1 MIYILIKTLITA
13 VVIVAVSEIARRSSL
28 LAGLIASI
36 PLVSFLAI
44 IWLYWETKDSQKIVD
59 LSYSIILMIIPSLTF
74 FIVLP
79 FVMKLQSSF
88 VISMIIATVST
99 IIAYWLFIVLL
110 GKFGISI

>member
-13 VVIVAVSEIARRSSL
+13 AVVVAVSEIARRSSL
-28 LAGLIASI
+28 FAGLIASI

-88 VISMIIATVST
+88 VISMIVATIST
-99 IIAYWLFIVLL
+99 IIAYWLFILLL
-110 GKFGISI
+110 GKFGVSI

>member
-13 VVIVAVSEIARRSSL
+13 AVVVAVSEIARRSSL

-44 IWLYWETKDSQKIVD
+44 IWLYWETKNSQKIID

-99 IIAYWLFIVLL
+99 IIVYWLFIVLL

>member
-13 VVIVAVSEIARRSSL
+13 AVVVAVSEIARRSSL
-28 LAGLIASI
+28 FAGLIASI

-44 IWLYWETKDSQKIVD
+44 IWLYWETKNSQKIVD

-88 VISMIIATVST
+88 VISMIVATVST
-99 IIAYWLFIVLL
+99 IVAYWLFILLL
-110 GKFGISI
+110 GKFGINI

>member
-79 FVMKLQSSF
+79 FVMKLQFSF
-88 VISMIIATVST
+88 VTSMIVATVST

>member
-13 VVIVAVSEIARRSSL
+13 AVVVAVSEIARRSSL
-28 LAGLIASI
+28 FAGLIASI

-44 IWLYWETKDSQKIVD
+44 IWLYWETKNSQKIVD

-88 VISMIIATVST
+88 VISMIVATIST
-99 IIAYWLFIVLL
+99 IIAYWLFILLL
-110 GKFGISI
+110 GKFGVSI

>member
-1 MIYILIKTLITA
+1 MVYIIIKTLITA
-13 VVIVAVSEIARRSSL
+13 AVVVAVSEIARRSSL

-88 VISMIIATVST
+88 VISMIVATVST
-99 IIAYWLFIVLL
+99 IIAYWLFILLL
-110 GKFGISI
+110 GKFGVSI

>member
-1 MIYILIKTLITA
+1 MVYIIIKTIITA
-13 VVIVAVSEIARRSSL
+13 TVVVTVSEIARRSSL

-59 LSYSIILMIIPSLTF
+59 LSYSIILMVIPSLTF

-79 FVMKLQSSF
+79 FVMNLQSSF
-88 VISMIIATVST
+88 VISMIVATVST

>member
-13 VVIVAVSEIARRSSL
+13 AVVVAVSEIARRSSL
-28 LAGLIASI
+28 FAGLIASI

-44 IWLYWETKDSQKIVD
+44 IWLYWETKNSQKIVD

>member
-13 VVIVAVSEIARRSSL
+13 VVVVAVSEIARRSSL
-28 LAGLIASI
+28 FVGLIASI

-59 LSYSIILMIIPSLTF
+59 LSYSIILMIVPSLTF

>member
-1 MIYILIKTLITA
+1 MIYVLIKTLITA

-44 IWLYWETKDSQKIVD
+44 IWLYWETKNSQKIVD
-59 LSYSIILMIIPSLTF
+59 LSYCIILMIIPSLTF

>member
-13 VVIVAVSEIARRSSL
+13 VVVVAVSEIARRSSL

-59 LSYSIILMIIPSLTF
+59 LSYSIILMIVPSLTF

>member
-13 VVIVAVSEIARRSSL
+13 AVVVAVSEIARRSSL
-28 LAGLIASI
+28 FAGLIASI

-44 IWLYWETKDSQKIVD
+44 IWLYWETKNSQKIVD

-88 VISMIIATVST
+88 VISMIVATVST
-99 IIAYWLFIVLL
+99 IIAYWLFILL
-110 GKFGISI
+110 LKKFSISI

>member
-13 VVIVAVSEIARRSSL
+13 AVVVAVSEIARRSSL
-28 LAGLIASI
+28 FAGLIASI

-44 IWLYWETKDSQKIVD
+44 IWLYWETKNSQKIVD

-79 FVMKLQSSF
+79 FIMKLQSSF
-88 VISMIIATVST
+88 VISMIVATVST
-99 IIAYWLFIVLL
+99 IITYWLFILLL
-110 GKFGISI
+110 GKFGINI

>member
-13 VVIVAVSEIARRSSL
+13 VVVVAVSEIARRSSL
-28 LAGLIASI
+28 FAGLIASI

-88 VISMIIATVST
+88 VMSMIVATVST

>member
-13 VVIVAVSEIARRSSL
+13 AVVVAVSEIARRSSL
-28 LAGLIASI
+28 FAGLIASI

-88 VISMIIATVST
+88 VISMIVATVST
-99 IIAYWLFIVLL
+99 IIAYWLFTILL
-110 GKFGISI
+110 GKFSINI

>member
-59 LSYSIILMIIPSLTF
+59 VSYSIILMIIPSLTF

>member
-13 VVIVAVSEIARRSSL
+13 AVVVAVSEIARRSSL
-28 LAGLIASI
+28 FAGLIASI

-44 IWLYWETKDSQKIVD
+44 IWLYWETKNSQKIVD

-88 VISMIIATVST
+88 VISMFIATVST

>member
-1 MIYILIKTLITA
+1 MVYIIIKTLITA
-13 VVIVAVSEIARRSSL
+13 AVVVAVSEIARRSSL

>member
-1 MIYILIKTLITA
+1 MLYILIKTLITA
-13 VVIVAVSEIARRSSL
+13 VVVVAVSEIARRSSL
-28 LAGLIASI
+28 FAGLIASI

>member
-13 VVIVAVSEIARRSSL
+13 IVVVAVSEIARRSSL
-28 LAGLIASI
+28 FAGLIASI

>member
-13 VVIVAVSEIARRSSL
+13 AVVVAVSEIARRSSL
-28 LAGLIASI
+28 FAGLIASI

-44 IWLYWETKDSQKIVD
+44 IWLYWETKNSQIIVD

-88 VISMIIATVST
+88 VISMIVATVST
-99 IIAYWLFIVLL
+99 IIAYWLFILLL
-110 GKFGISI
+110 GKFGVSI

>member
-13 VVIVAVSEIARRSSL
+13 IIVVAVSEIARRSSL
-28 LAGLIASI
+28 FAGLIASI

-44 IWLYWETKDSQKIVD
+44 IWLYWETKDYQKIVD
-59 LSYSIILMIIPSLTF
+59 LSYSIILMIVPSLTF

-79 FVMKLQSSF
+79 FFLKIQYSF
-88 VISMIIATVST
+88 VTSMIVATVST
-99 IIAYWLFIVLL
+99 IIAYWLFIMLL

>member
-1 MIYILIKTLITA
+1 MVYILIKTLITA
-13 VVIVAVSEIARRSSL
+13 AVVVAVSEIARRSSL
-28 LAGLIASI
+28 FAGLIASI

>member
-13 VVIVAVSEIARRSSL
+13 VVVVAVSEIARRSSL
-28 LAGLIASI
+28 FAGLIASI

>member
-13 VVIVAVSEIARRSSL
+13 AVVVAVSEIARRSSL
-28 LAGLIASI
+28 FAGLIASI

-88 VISMIIATVST
+88 VISMIVATVST
-99 IIAYWLFIVLL
+99 IVAYWLFILLL
-110 GKFGISI
+110 GKFGVSI

>member
-79 FVMKLQSSF
+79 FVIKLQSSF
-88 VISMIIATVST
+88 VISMIVATFST
-99 IIAYWLFIVLL
+99 IVAYWLFVVLL

>member
-59 LSYSIILMIIPSLTF
+59 LSYSIIIMIIPSLTF

-88 VISMIIATVST
+88 VISMIVATVST
-99 IIAYWLFIVLL
+99 IIAYWLFILLL
-110 GKFGISI
+110 GKFGVSI

>member
-13 VVIVAVSEIARRSSL
+13 AVVVAVSEIARRSSL
-28 LAGLIASI
+28 FAGLIASI

-44 IWLYWETKDSQKIVD
+44 IWLYWETKNSQKIVD

-88 VISMIIATVST
+88 VISMIVVTVST
-99 IIAYWLFIVLL
+99 IIAYWLFILLL
-110 GKFGISI
+110 GKFGVSI

>member
-88 VISMIIATVST
+88 VISMIVATVST
-99 IIAYWLFIVLL
+99 IIAYWLFILLL
-110 GKFGISI
+110 GKFGVSI

>member
-13 VVIVAVSEIARRSSL
+13 AVVVAVSEIARRSSL
-28 LAGLIASI
+28 FAGLIASI

-88 VISMIIATVST
+88 IISMIVATVST

>member
-13 VVIVAVSEIARRSSL
+13 VIVVAVSEIARRSSL
-28 LAGLIASI
+28 FAGLIASI

-59 LSYSIILMIIPSLTF
+59 LSYSIILMVVPSLTF

>member
-13 VVIVAVSEIARRSSL
+13 AVVVAVSEIARRSSL
-28 LAGLIASI
+28 FAGLIASI

-59 LSYSIILMIIPSLTF
+59 LSYSIILMVVPSLTF

>member
-88 VISMIIATVST
+88 VISMIIATLST

>member
-59 LSYSIILMIIPSLTF
+59 LSYSIILMIVPSLTF

>member
-13 VVIVAVSEIARRSSL
+13 VVVVAVSEIARRSSL
-28 LAGLIASI
+28 LAGIIASI

-44 IWLYWETKDSQKIVD
+44 IWLYWETKNSQKIVD

-88 VISMIIATVST
+88 VISMIVATVST
-99 IIAYWLFIVLL
+99 IIAYWLFILLL
-110 GKFGISI
+110 GKFGVSI

>member
-13 VVIVAVSEIARRSSL
+13 AVVVAVSEIARRSSFF
-28 LAGLIASI
+28 AGLIASI

-44 IWLYWETKDSQKIVD
+44 IWLYWETKNSQKIVD

-79 FVMKLQSSF
+79 FVMKLQASF
-88 VISMIIATVST
+88 VISMIVATVST
-99 IIAYWLFIVLL
+99 IVAYWLFILLL
-110 GKFGISI
+110 GKFGVSI